1 MNCKNCHKALN
12 EAQKFCDECGAKI
25 IQNRLKPKVLVEQVN
40 EEFLSIDNRLLKTLI
55 HLLTKPDMVINGF
68 ISGTR
73 KKYIGVIQYFAI
85 GLTLL
90 GIQFFFMTNVFN
102 DPELYKMVLLE
113 EIAKMPGQENNP
125 FFNESLNNIDNFNS
139 SQSLFYTLSIPFS
152 AFSTWITYLLL
163 GIRRFN
169 FTEHIVIN
177 LYYGAQVVII
187 SAVINILFLG
197 LGFNYFSISYFV
209 TFFTFIYFF
218 YVLKRVF
225 ETSFWTTVGHY
236 LLMLI
241 VLGLMIIIATLLFS
255 IIVLIVMYINT
266 EQFTTAV

>member
-1 MNCKNCHKALN
+1 LNCKNCHKPLN
-12 EAQKFCDECGAKI
+12 DAQKFCDDCGAKV
-25 IQNRLKPKVLVEQVN
+25 IQNRLKLKILVEQVN
-40 EEFLSIDNRLLKTLI
+40 EEFLSVDNRLLKTLI
-55 HLLTKPDMVINGF
+55 HLITKPAIVINGF

-90 GIQFFFMTNVFN
+90 GVQVFFMTNVFN
-102 DPELYKMVLLE
+102 DPDLYKLEILE
-113 EIAKMPGQENNP
+113 EMAKMPSQKNNP
-125 FFNESLNNIDNFNS
+125 LFKEDLNTTDNFNS

-152 AFSTWITYLLL
+152 ALATWFTYRIFGL
-163 GIRRFN
+163 RRFN

-187 SAVINILFLG
+187 SAVVNILFLG
-197 LGFNYFSISYFV
+197 LGFNFFSISFV
-209 TFFTFIYFF
+209 LTFFTFIYFF
-218 YVLKRVF
+218 YVLKHVF

-241 VLGLMIIIATLLFS
+241 ILGLMFIIIIIIFS
-255 IIVLIVMYINT
+255 IIFVLLYKD
-266 EQFTTAV
+266 QFTTAI